1 MIKRILVLL
10 IFLGIAVGVA
20 RAAGPKTAVDRSG
33 IDMETLGKLMQT
45 GQMLIVE
52 EKPDGTLKSTTG
64 GIVINAPTDKV
75 YQTLI
80 QFDKYYEFMP
90 STEDCKVVKDEGNRK
105 DVYFRIKFEFSVLSW
120 EVEYVLHQEFVTNS
134 EMFWTLA
141 QSKDN
146 LITEATGSW
155 KLYPLPGG
163 KTAAFYSQ
171 YSNLRNISWVVKKVL
186 DADPSMEVAINTS
199 ACIMVLKAVKN
210 RLEKP
215 NYTPNLDKKK

>member
-1 MIKRILVLL
+1 MIKRMLILL
-10 IFLGIAVGVA
+10 IFLGIAIGVA

-33 IDMETLGKLMQT
+33 IDMDTLGKLMQT
-45 GQMLIVE
+45 GQLLIVE
-52 EKPDGTLKSTTG
+52 EKPDGTLKMTTG
-64 GIVINAPTDKV
+64 GIVINAPTEKV

-80 QFDKYYEFMP
+80 EFDKYYEFMP
-90 STEDCKVVKDEGNRK
+90 STEDCKIVKDEGDRK
-105 DVYFRIKFEFSVLSW
+105 DVYYRIKFEFSVLKW

-134 EMFWTLA
+134 EMYWYLA

-146 LITEATGSW
+146 SLTEATGSW

-163 KTAAFYSQ
+163 KTAAFYSS
-171 YSNLRNISWVVKKVL
+171 YSDIKNISWVIRKVL
-186 DADPSMEVAINTS
+186 EADPSMELAVNTS

-215 NYTPNLDKKK
+215 NYKPNINKKK